1 MGNVVDCCE
10 VIVHS
15 PGTLVCRWSKHAP
28 SSTPYPIWKIIEPT
42 SVHANSYWATRPES
56 PLDTNNIVRV
66 GAEGLL
72 TLEQYDRA
80 WKDYRNEKLWE
91 ILK

>member
-1 MGNVVDCCE
+1 M
-10 VIVHS
+10 
-15 PGTLVCRWSKHAP
+15 
-28 SSTPYPIWKIIEPT
+28 
-42 SVHANSYWATRPES
+42 
-56 PLDTNNIVRV
+56 DTNNIVRV
-66 GAEGLL
+66 GAAGLI